1 MHLFPFRVRSVSRG
15 TGQPPHVSPAKAQ
28 PHDTKDAY
36 QFPHRLQTKDMKH
49 LLAAIL
55 SIAFTCIFLFGT
67 AACTLPSAGPSAEK
81 RNLRTRERSESA
93 GMQSAEGRAPSE
105 AEDTRSKRIWL
116 TFDDGPTDSTTPKIL
131 DILKNENVK
140 ATFFVVGRQIAN
152 REKIL
157 LREAAE
163 GHAIGI
169 HTYTHEYNKI
179 YASADA
185 LRKDIDLCSKAIR
198 SVLPDFNTDLYRFPG
213 GSYNVKKELVEAVE
227 KAGYRHYDWNCS
239 AEDAVSPNTPASVLY
254 QNVLDSAG
262 SKNEVIL
269 LMHDGVGYKETIR
282 CLPAVID
289 YFREREF
296 AFCTL

>member
-1 MHLFPFRVRSVSRG
+1 MKIWVITKK
-15 TGQPPHVSPAKAQ
+15 TGI
-28 PHDTKDAY
+28 
-36 QFPHRLQTKDMKH
+36 
-49 LLAAIL
+49 LLAIVIISVLALVLIGRGRAITV
-55 SIAFTCIFLFGT
+55 SNPQRD
-67 AACTLPSAGPSAEK
+67 LPIYSVRLPENEK
-81 RNLRTRERSESA
+81 RVAISFDAAWGN
-93 GMQSAEGRAPSE
+93 
-105 AEDTRSKRIWL
+105 EDTQQLI
-116 TFDDGPTDSTTPKIL
+116 
-131 DILKNENVK
+131 DILAKHNVK
-140 ATFFVVGRQIAN
+140 ATFFVVGRQIAG

-157 LREAAE
+157 LREAGE

-213 GSYNVKKELVEAVE
+213 GSYNVKKELVQVVE

-269 LMHDGVGYKETIR
+269 LMHDGVGYKETIK
-282 CLPAVID
+282 CLPSVIKH
-289 YFREREF
+289 FREKGF

>member
-1 MHLFPFRVRSVSRG
+1 MKFFFSLLLSILLACCLFPG
-15 TGQPPHVSPAKAQ
+15 CA
-28 PHDTKDAY
+28 
-36 QFPHRLQTKDMKH
+36 QTK
-49 LLAAIL
+49 
-55 SIAFTCIFLFGT
+55 
-67 AACTLPSAGPSAEK
+67 AEK
-81 RNLRTRERSESA
+81 GRNAAPDLPETAEEISA
-93 GMQSAEGRAPSE
+93 DPPDDGGTE
-105 AEDTRSKRIWL
+105 KRIWL

-131 DILKNENVK
+131 DILENENVK
-140 ATFFVVGRQIAN
+140 ATFFVVGRQIAG

-157 LREAAE
+157 LREAGE

-213 GSYNVKKELVEAVE
+213 GSYNVKKELVDAVE

-269 LMHDGVGYKETIR
+269 LMHDGVGYKETIK
-282 CLPAVID
+282 CLPSVIKH
-289 YFREREF
+289 FREKGF

>member
-1 MHLFPFRVRSVSRG
+1 MKQVFSV
-15 TGQPPHVSPAKAQ
+15 
-28 PHDTKDAY
+28 
-36 QFPHRLQTKDMKH
+36 L
-49 LLAAIL
+49 L
-55 SIAFTCIFLFGT
+55 SIFLAWAALSGT
-67 AACTLPSAGPSAEK
+67 AACSIPAKIPEGHSGAAAEQPDSAGKE
-81 RNLRTRERSESA
+81 NA
-93 GMQSAEGRAPSE
+93 GDNAAQKDDRPE
-105 AEDTRSKRIWL
+105 KRIWL

-131 DILKNENVK
+131 DILEAANVK
-140 ATFFVVGRQIAN
+140 ATFFVIGRQIAG

-157 LREAAE
+157 QREADG

-169 HTYTHEYNKI
+169 HTYTHEYKKI

-185 LRKDIDLCSKAIR
+185 LLKDIALCREAIR
-198 SVLPDFNTDLYRFPG
+198 SVLPAFETDLYRFPG
-213 GSYNVKKELVEAVE
+213 GSYNVNKALIATVEH
-227 KAGYRHYDWNCS
+227 AGYRHYDWNCS

-262 SKNEVIL
+262 SKNKVIL

>member
-1 MHLFPFRVRSVSRG
+1 MQGRHKLTYMKFFFSLLLSILLACCLFPG
-15 TGQPPHVSPAKAQ
+15 CA
-28 PHDTKDAY
+28 
-36 QFPHRLQTKDMKH
+36 QTK
-49 LLAAIL
+49 
-55 SIAFTCIFLFGT
+55 
-67 AACTLPSAGPSAEK
+67 AEK
-81 RNLRTRERSESA
+81 DRDAAPDLPETAEEISA
-93 GMQSAEGRAPSE
+93 DPPDDGGTE
-105 AEDTRSKRIWL
+105 KRIWL

-131 DILKNENVK
+131 DILENENVK
-140 ATFFVVGRQIAN
+140 ATFFVFGRQIAG

-157 LREAAE
+157 LREAGE

-198 SVLPDFNTDLYRFPG
+198 SVLPDFNSDLYRFPG
-213 GSYNVKKELVEAVE
+213 GSYNVKHELIAAVE
-227 KAGYRHYDWNCS
+227 NAGYRHFDWNAS

-262 SKNEVIL
+262 SKSEVIL
-269 LMHDGVGYKETIR
+269 LMHDGVGYKETIK
-282 CLPAVID
+282 CLPSVIKH
-289 YFREREF
+289 FREKGF

>member
-1 MHLFPFRVRSVSRG
+1 MYSASDGG
-15 TGQPPHVSPAKAQ
+15 T
-28 PHDTKDAY
+28 
-36 QFPHRLQTKDMKH
+36 
-49 LLAAIL
+49 
-55 SIAFTCIFLFGT
+55 
-67 AACTLPSAGPSAEK
+67 E
-81 RNLRTRERSESA
+81 
-93 GMQSAEGRAPSE
+93 
-105 AEDTRSKRIWL
+105 KRIWL

-131 DILKNENVK
+131 DILENENVK
-140 ATFFVVGRQIAN
+140 ATFFVVGRQIAG

-157 LREAAE
+157 LREAGE

-198 SVLPDFNTDLYRFPG
+198 SVLPDFNSDLYRFPG
-213 GSYNVKKELVEAVE
+213 GSYNVKHELIAAVE
-227 KAGYRHYDWNCS
+227 NAGYRHFDWNAS

-262 SKNEVIL
+262 SKSEVIL
-269 LMHDGVGYKETIR
+269 LMHDGVGYKETIK
-282 CLPAVID
+282 CLPSVIKH
-289 YFREREF
+289 FREKGF